1 MLGSHFLWICQNES
15 SHIHRF
21 IINFATISHI
31 YSGPRDS
38 AIGQWILT
46 YRLGWIIDPG
56 NIPKTAQCIA
66 ELLEDDSKL
75 AELQRHCH
83 AIYQRHF
90 SRRIVMEA
98 WNRELRALL
107 RD

>member
-1 MLGSHFLWICQNES
+1 MPSKFFGSIASGRPIL
-15 SHIHRF
+15 
-21 IINFATISHI
+21 

-46 YRLGWIIDPG
+46 HRLGWIIDPG
-56 NIPKTAQCIA
+56 NIPKTVQCIA
-66 ELLEDDSKL
+66 ELLENDSKL
-75 AELQRHCH
+75 TELQRHCQ

-98 WNRELRALL
+98 LNRELRALL